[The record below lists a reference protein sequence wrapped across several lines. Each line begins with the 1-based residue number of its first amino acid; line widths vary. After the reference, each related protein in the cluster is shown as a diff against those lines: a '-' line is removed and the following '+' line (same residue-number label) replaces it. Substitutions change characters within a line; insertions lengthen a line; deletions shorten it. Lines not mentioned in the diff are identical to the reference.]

1 MNEEFAAEL
10 HRLRNKKGMQV
21 SISPYGGIV
30 QTLTAPDRNGNY
42 ADVVLGFDTM
52 QEYRGKHPYFGALIG
67 RFANRIGNSRVVI
80 DGTTYDLTPGKGGNH
95 LHGGD
100 KGFDKVFWHVN
111 ASAATEY
118 SLRLTHV
125 STDGDEGYPGE
136 LSVAVVYTLTDNDEL
151 SIRYAATTDKA
162 TIINL
167 SNHSYFNLAAAGA
180 EDILDHV
187 VELNADVFTPVNSE
201 MIPTGELRSVT
212 GTPMDLREPT
222 RIGAHIDDD
231 YEQLGYGSGFDH
243 NWVLNRTGEGLELA
257 ARVTEP
263 SSGRVLEV
271 LTTEPGIQFYT
282 GNKLDGS
289 ITGKGG
295 RVYQAR
301 SGFCLETQHFPDS
314 PNQAAFPS
322 TILRPG
328 ETYESTTVY
337 RFLSG

>member
-30 QTLTAPDRNGNY
+30 QTLTAPDRSGNY

-52 QEYRGKHPYFGALIG
+52 QEYRGRHPYFGALIG

-80 DGTTYDLTPGKGGNH
+80 GDTTYHLTPGKAGNH

-100 KGFDKVFWHVN
+100 TGFDKVFWNVD
-111 ASAATEY
+111 APATTEC

-125 STDGDEGYPGE
+125 SIDGDEGYPGE

-151 SIRYAATTDKA
+151 LIRYSATTDKT

-187 VELNADVFTPVNSE
+187 VELNADVFTPVNID

-231 YEQLGYGSGFDH
+231 HEQLGYGSGFDH

-263 SSGRVLEV
+263 NSGRVLEV
-271 LTTEPGIQFYT
+271 LTTEPGVQFYT

>member
-1 MNEEFAAEL
+1 
-10 HRLRNKKGMQV
+10 MQV
-21 SISPYGGIV
+21 AISPYGGII
-30 QTLTAPDRNGNY
+30 QRITAPDRHDNY

-52 QEYRGKHPYFGALIG
+52 QDYRGKHPYFGALIG

-80 DGTTYDLTPGKGGNH
+80 DGKAYQLTPGKDGNH
-95 LHGGD
+95 LHGGGT
-100 KGFDKVFWHVN
+100 GFDKVFWKVDE
-111 ASAATEY
+111 SATSGN
-118 SLRLTHV
+118 SLRLTHT
-125 STDGDEGYPGE
+125 SIDGDEGYPGE
-136 LSVAVVYTLTDNDEL
+136 LSVSVVYILTDNDEL
-151 SIRYAATTDKA
+151 SICYSATTDKA

-167 SNHSYFNLAAAGA
+167 SNHSYFNLAAPDATH
-180 EDILDHV
+180 ILDHV
-187 VELNADVFTPVNSE
+187 VELNADVFTPVNRE
-201 MIPTGELRSVT
+201 MIPTGELQSVT

-231 YEQLGYGSGFDH
+231 YEQLAYGSGFDH
-243 NWVLNRTGEGLELA
+243 NWVLNRTGEGPEVA
-257 ARVTEP
+257 ARVSEP

-271 LTTEPGIQFYT
+271 LTTEPGVQFYT

-314 PNQAAFPS
+314 PNQTAFPS

-337 RFLSG
+337 RFSTG